1 MNEFTKEELESIK
14 NAMGCL
20 NINKILKGKVPTDV
34 ELINKIQ
41 SMIDNYCEHENTDF
55 VRYDKNKRMI
65 RCQACRL
72 TLWKER

>member
-1 MNEFTKEELESIK
+1 MNDFTKEELESIK

-41 SMIDNYCEHENTDF
+41 SMIDNYKTDCPEIRDINCIYACPKCGEHHEG
-55 VRYDKNKRMI
+55 
-65 RCQACRL
+65 
-72 TLWKER
+72 

>member
-1 MNEFTKEELESIK
+1 MNDFTKEELESIK

-41 SMIDNYCEHENTDF
+41 SMIDNYCEHDGVNIIG
-55 VRYDKNKRMI
+55 VPGMQCKNCKRMI
-65 RCQACRL
+65 
-72 TLWKER
+72 E

>member
-1 MNEFTKEELESIK
+1 MNDFTKEELESIK

-41 SMIDNYCEHENTDF
+41 SMIDNYCEHTESKTIVNYDNDF
-55 VRYDKNKRMI
+55 VSVCVK
-65 RCQACRL
+65 CGVQL
-72 TLWKER
+72 